1 MSPMWIL
8 FLLAQVYRKQI
19 FRLFKFTFIKSKNIT
34 FLLEREKLLRF
45 GLFCFKIKKS
55 KFPIFDQQPWTKETC
70 KISDFFKSMC

>member
-1 MSPMWIL
+1 ML
-8 FLLAQVYRKQI
+8 D
-19 FRLFKFTFIKSKNIT
+19 
-34 FLLEREKLLRF
+34 KLLCL